1 MSRKA
6 FYTALSAIILLAAC
20 APLFT
25 VNCIGGHDIT
35 YHLLRIE
42 ALREG
47 ILAGRPFL
55 RINMLFLGGT
65 GYASSLFYPDLL
77 LYIPALLRVFGLGID
92 LSFHIFIAVC
102 IVLGYISCYLSVRYI
117 TKSDTAAAAAA
128 IIFTLYQ
135 YHLDDIYVR
144 SAVGEYTAV
153 IFVPLVI
160 AGLYDLVSE
169 EFARPWLLVLG
180 MTGILLCHTITAV
193 ICIVLCI
200 AMVLIYIRQ
209 LAAKP
214 KVFLRLALAAL
225 ATLAV
230 TAFYW
235 LPVLEMLAG
244 GGFSRDFTFD
254 LGYESVKLWE
264 VFYNRTGRMGIAV
277 FLFLLI
283 RLVIKKSMRFADI
296 CTICGLLLTLFS
308 TSLIP
313 WERLQGMLGFIQFPW
328 RVYVVA
334 GPLLAV
340 GGGIY
345 ASILATEISSGDSE
359 VTVPG
364 ERLVLIMTAG
374 IMLCTGVCVLQRN
387 DQPYY
392 SYSNDYF
399 AYAPYTAEIIGGEWL
414 PVAAG
419 DREALIAGAD
429 TAVLDNGTELM
440 VDRYKNE
447 IRLRSVPGTAEYADV
462 PFVYY
467 KGYAADD
474 LDSGAGLAVSAG
486 GVNGCVRVYTGG
498 AQNIRVYYKG
508 TLIQHISDAVSVI
521 CIIALTAYFIMRMR
535 REKTVAEKTIRQ

>member
-42 ALREG
+42 ALKEG

-55 RINMLFLGGT
+55 RINLLFLGGT

-77 LYIPALLRVFGLGID
+77 LYIPALLRVSGLGID

-102 IVLGYISCYLSVRYI
+102 IVLGYVSCFLSVRYI
-117 TKSDTAAAAAA
+117 SESDMAAAAAA
-128 IIFTLYQ
+128 IIFTLCQ

-144 SAVGEYTAV
+144 SAVGEYTAA

-160 AGLYDLVSE
+160 AGLYDLVSKG
-169 EFARPWLLVLG
+169 FARPWILMLG
-180 MTGILLCHTITAV
+180 MTGVLLCHTITAV
-193 ICIVLCI
+193 VCTVLCI
-200 AMVLIYIRQ
+200 AMVLVYGRQ
-209 LAAKP
+209 LAAEP
-214 KVFLRLALAAL
+214 KIFLKLALAAL
-225 ATLAV
+225 TTLAL

-235 LPVLEMLAG
+235 LPVVEMLSG
-244 GGFSRDFTFD
+244 GGFGRDFTFD

-264 VFYNRTGRMGIAV
+264 VFYNRTGRMGIAI

-283 RLVIKKSMRFADI
+283 RLVINKSLRFADI
-296 CTICGLLLTLFS
+296 CMICGLLLTLFS

-313 WERLQGMLGFIQFPW
+313 WERLQEVLGFMQFPW

-334 GPLLAV
+334 GPLLAAA
-340 GGGIY
+340 GGIY
-345 ASILATEISSGDSE
+345 ASILVSEAGADSGAGMASW
-359 VTVPG
+359 
-364 ERLVLIMTAG
+364 ERLVLIITTG
-374 IMLCTGVCVLQRN
+374 IMLCSEICVLQRN

-414 PVAAG
+414 PAAAG

-429 TAVLDNGTELM
+429 VAVLDNGSKLKAE
-440 VDRYKNE
+440 RYKNE
-447 IRLRSVPGTAEYADV
+447 IRVSSVPDTAEYVDV

-467 KGYAADD
+467 KGYAATDT
-474 LDSGAGLAVSAG
+474 DSGSVLDVSAEG
-486 GVNGCVRVYTGG
+486 MNGCVRVYTDG
-498 AQNIRVYYKG
+498 ARNIRVYYKG
-508 TLIQHISDAVSVI
+508 TLIQHISDVVSIV
-521 CIIALTAYFIMRMR
+521 CIIALAAYSVMRIR
-535 REKTVAEKTIRQ
+535 RERTVAEED